1 MNISG
6 SIRPPIGWTMRGE
19 YPDHLFFSF
28 FSFWEDEG
36 SLRHAE
42 ELGSR
47 DKIKT
52 PA

>member
-6 SIRPPIGWTMRGE
+6 SIRPPIDWTMREE
-19 YPDHLFFSF
+19 YLDHLFFSF

-36 SLRHAE
+36 SLRHVE

-47 DKIKT
+47 DKKT
-52 PA
+52 SPA